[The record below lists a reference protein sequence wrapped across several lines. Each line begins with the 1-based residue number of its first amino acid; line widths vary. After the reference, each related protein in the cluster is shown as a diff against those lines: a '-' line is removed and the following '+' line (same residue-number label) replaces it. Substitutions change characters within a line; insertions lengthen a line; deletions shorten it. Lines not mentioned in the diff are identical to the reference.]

1 VFVYEQVV
9 NGLLYLHEQGM
20 VHKDI
25 KPSNLLLFENGVVKI
40 ADFGVGHSFA
50 SAETVIGT
58 PSYQAPEFLS
68 EEGSLDPAK
77 EDVWS
82 LGVTIFESLFG
93 HLPFVGETVYAI
105 AQASI
110 TSIQFPKSASGEIR
124 DLLTKMLCPDPEKR
138 ISIVEM
144 AEHPFFKRNQ
154 APVEEM
160 AISPPRMKPSNS
172 MVTVSAEVCDDNYV
186 LVPPSTAG
194 SWPGAGG
201 MGIRQFPQF
210 VC

>member
-1 VFVYEQVV
+1 
-9 NGLLYLHEQGM
+9 M

-68 EEGSLDPAK
+68 DHGSVDPTK

-82 LGVTIFESLFG
+82 LGVTMFESLFG
-93 HLPFVGETVYAI
+93 RLPFTGETVYEI
-105 AQASI
+105 AR
-110 TSIQFPKSASGEIR
+110 ASGGRLEMPEGSSECVR
-124 DLLTKMLCPDPEKR
+124 DLLGRMLCPDPEVR
-138 ISIVEM
+138 IGMTEV
-144 AEHPFFKRNQ
+144 AEHEFFNGEKQ
-154 APVEEM
+154 PVVEV
-160 AISPPRMKPSNS
+160 AIAPPRMKMSKS
-172 MVTVSAEVCDDNYV
+172 LVSVEAEVCDDDY
-186 LVPPSTAG
+186 LWEPPSVSS
-194 SWPGAGG
+194 SWPGSGRG
-201 MGIRQFPQF
+201 SLRQFPDY